1 MLSRHEEIHK
11 AILKLETFKLDPRY
25 AGNADILYAID
36 ENLLFLKA
44 IQSLPRYFT
53 WLVGHARTIDGAR
66 LKELTDFPVEEWDV
80 AMHSRLMEIER
91 NKRIKLGAPLREKIL
106 HYILNQESNQQ
117 NSQKTLK
124 PLTIVN
130 LGAGGMEVDR
140 QVGECLL
147 EKGYQGQVIFIG
159 IDKSSTTHAIAKN
172 NLKSFG
178 NKVTILEIDN
188 LTEEKLADVKK
199 NQKGIVYILSKNDIF
214 TLEKSF
220 SSNCFDM
227 VYNSLFL
234 HHLEPAQRGRIIEIM
249 KKIAK
254 KVLIYEGYRT
264 WKVIIPQT
272 IVAWNYP
279 IFLSATVFSNIRFN
293 TKKEV
298 QSAAK
303 GKGNATFYG
312 GTGHYLLEY
321 I

>member
-1 MLSRHEEIHK
+1 MFSRLQEIHN
-11 AILKLETFKLDPRY
+11 ATAKLESFKLDPRY
-25 AGNADILYAID
+25 TGSADMLYAID

-44 IQSLPRYFT
+44 IRSLPRYFA
-53 WLVGHARTIDGAR
+53 WLVGHARMVDGAR
-66 LKELTDFPVEEWDV
+66 LKELTDFPVPEWDV
-80 AMHSRLMEIER
+80 AMHGRLMEIER
-91 NKRIKLGAPLREKIL
+91 NKRIKLGAPLRDSIL
-106 HYILNQESNQQ
+106 QYILNQNPSR
-117 NSQKTLK
+117 

-159 IDKSSTTHAIAKN
+159 IDKSPTTHAIAKD

-178 NKVTILEIDN
+178 DKVTLLEIDN
-188 LTEEKLADVKK
+188 LTAEKLADVKK

-214 TLEKSF
+214 TLEESF
-220 SSNCFDM
+220 PSGYFDM
-227 VYNSLFL
+227 VYNSLFM
-234 HHLEPAQRGRIIEIM
+234 HHLEPAQRGRIVEIM

-254 KVLIYEGYRT
+254 KVCIYEGYRT

-303 GKGNATFYG
+303 GKGNVSFYG

>member
-1 MLSRHEEIHK
+1 MSSRLSEINT
-11 AILKLETFKLDPRY
+11 AILKLESFKRDPRY
-25 AGNADILYAID
+25 ASNPDMLYVIE

-44 IQSLPRYFT
+44 IQSLPRYFA

-66 LKELTDFPVEEWDV
+66 LKELTDFPVPEWDV

-91 NKRIKLGAPLREKIL
+91 NKRIKLGAPLRDKIL
-106 HYILNQESNQQ
+106 QFILNQNQ
-117 NSQKTLK
+117 NRNPSR

-159 IDKSSTTHAIAKN
+159 IDKSLTTHVIAKD

-188 LTEEKLADVKK
+188 LTEEKLAEVKK
-199 NQKGIVYILSKNDIF
+199 NQKGIVYVLSKNDIF
-214 TLEKSF
+214 TLEDSF
-220 SSNCFDM
+220 HSGYFDM
-227 VYNSLFL
+227 VYNSLFM
-234 HHLEPAQRGRIIEIM
+234 HHLELAQRGRLVEIM

-303 GKGNATFYG
+303 KKGNVTFYG